1 MKYKL
6 CICILLMTA
15 ISGAAQVAS
24 HAPSA
29 IGAAPAAPAATP
41 TANPL
46 SLSPMLQVSEKP
58 VVRVNGTILTN
69 RDLLREMFAIFPY
82 AKQHNGFP
90 KAQEASI
97 RQGALEMIIFEELVY
112 QEARRRKLAIPSER
126 LNDSEA
132 DYRRQFQNADEYE
145 QYMRIEMRGS
155 RQFLRKQ
162 I

>member
-1 MKYKL
+1 MRYKVSV
-6 CICILLMTA
+6 CILLVTA
-15 ISGAAQVAS
+15 LAATAQVAS
-24 HAPSA
+24 HATT
-29 IGAAPAAPAATP
+29 GMLAPATESTP
-41 TANPL
+41 
-46 SLSPMLQVSEKP
+46 SPVQITDKP
-58 VVRVNGTILTN
+58 VARVNGAVLTE
-69 RDLLREMFAIFPY
+69 RDLVREMFAIFPY

-132 DYRRQFQNADEYE
+132 DYRKQFQNADEYE

-155 RQFLRKQ
+155 RQFLR
-162 I
+162 